1 MLNNTMSKKPRVI
14 IFFSTAD
21 YHTKYLTNKQHEA
34 LILSKMGFTI
44 IYINSLGLRKFNL
57 ASKEDFYRIVL
68 KFFDFF
74 KKIKKINNKLFV
86 FNFLLIPIFNNKFFN
101 FINYCL
107 FWFKLYPF
115 LFFKKIKISD
125 VIIWSYHPL
134 ALNFWKK
141 NHYYKLIYRSVDE
154 LSAIPNLQLNNF
166 KKIEDSF
173 VKKSDFIFTTN
184 YNLLKKFK
192 KNNKNVFFHSN
203 VVDFNHF
210 KKKNMKQKKI
220 AIYHGLLSDYK
231 INFKFF
237 YRVIKKCKEVEFWIV
252 GTERQGQK
260 NLYLK
265 KIIKLTNVKYFGY
278 VPYELL
284 PNLLAK
290 CSIGLLPLNINKYT
304 KNMSPMKYYEY
315 ISSGL
320 RVISTEI
327 EFFKNIKKNSHTYL
341 NNDYL
346 KFSNL
351 IKTVIKF
358 KPVDIKNIRTIV
370 ADNTWEKRTKKILD
384 IMAKKISLYN

>member
-1 MLNNTMSKKPRVI
+1 
-14 IFFSTAD
+14 
-21 YHTKYLTNKQHEA
+21 
-34 LILSKMGFTI
+34 
-44 IYINSLGLRKFNL
+44 
-57 ASKEDFYRIVL
+57 
-68 KFFDFF
+68 
-74 KKIKKINNKLFV
+74 
-86 FNFLLIPIFNNKFFN
+86 
-101 FINYCL
+101 
-107 FWFKLYPF
+107 
-115 LFFKKIKISD
+115 
-125 VIIWSYHPL
+125 
-134 ALNFWKK
+134 
-141 NHYYKLIYRSVDE
+141 
-154 LSAIPNLQLNNF
+154 
-166 KKIEDSF
+166 
-173 VKKSDFIFTTN
+173 
-184 YNLLKKFK
+184 
-192 KNNKNVFFHSN
+192 
-203 VVDFNHF
+203 
-210 KKKNMKQKKI
+210 MKQKKI

-370 ADNTWEKRTKKILD
+370 ADNTCEKRTKKILD